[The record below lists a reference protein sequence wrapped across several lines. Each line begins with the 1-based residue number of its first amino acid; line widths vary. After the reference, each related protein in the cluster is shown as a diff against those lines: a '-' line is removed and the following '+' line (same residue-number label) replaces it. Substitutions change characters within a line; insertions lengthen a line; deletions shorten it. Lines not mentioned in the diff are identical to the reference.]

1 MNIFLLGATGS
12 IGTQV
17 LEVIRNDVN
26 YTLISISV
34 GHNIAKAREIIR
46 EFHPQ
51 YVSVQEEKDF
61 KKLQSEFLD
70 ITFGYGEESLITA
83 ATYGECGGSLINAV
97 VGMVGLKPTIAAINK
112 HRNILLA
119 NKETLVVAGDIITKL
134 AKEKGVAL
142 IPIDSEHSAILQCL
156 AGREKEEIKKIIITA
171 SGGTFRDKR
180 RDELCH
186 VRLEDVLKH
195 PNWHMGKKITIDSAT
210 MVNKGL
216 EVIEAHHLF
225 GVDYENIQT
234 IIHYESIIHSMVEFV
249 DNSIMAQLATPDM
262 RIPIQYALTYPHK
275 KPSKLNNSFDWKSL
289 SLLHFKEMDYERFP
303 CLSLA
308 YTVGKQ
314 GGIMPTVFNASNE
327 AAVSLFID
335 GKIEFLDIEKIIW
348 DAVNKAKNV
357 INPSIDD
364 IINTEREIKKQIF
377 EKYRD

>member
-156 AGREKEEIKKIIITA
+156 AGREKEEIKKII
-171 SGGTFRDKR
+171 
-180 RDELCH
+180 
-186 VRLEDVLKH
+186 LKH

-348 DAVNKAKNV
+348 DAVDKAKNV

>member
-275 KPSKLNNSFDWKSL
+275 KPSKLNNSFDWQSL